1 MANKEMQSREAIHSK
16 RRIMNWLTKLEKK
29 IGKYAIPNLTLYL
42 IICYAF
48 GYLIQ
53 IVNSDFLRYLTL
65 DPYKIF
71 HGQVWR
77 LLTWVVVPPGSI
89 SIFTLIMLYFYFSI
103 GATLERTWG
112 TFRYNV
118 YLIGGMLLTVIG
130 AVLFYL
136 VCQIPGIKEAM
147 LEAAMHYDLGSA
159 DQIAG
164 IWEVVSSSFSTYYVS
179 MSIILAFAATFPDVR
194 VLIMFILP
202 IKIKVLGI
210 IYGIMLGVEFLQCV
224 VGALRAEDALMACI
238 SAGQGVAMLFS
249 MLAFVLFFVTT
260 RSSFRTPKQRK
271 RAKEFEQKMRPQP
284 SQVSKHK
291 CAICGRTERQFPDLE
306 FRFCSKCNGN
316 YEYCQD
322 HIYTHKHVE

>member
-1 MANKEMQSREAIHSK
+1 
-16 RRIMNWLTKLEKK
+16 MNWLTKLERK

-53 IVNSDFLRYLTL
+53 IVNNDFLQYLTL

-77 LLTWVVVPPGSI
+77 LLTWVIVPHGSI
-89 SIFTLIMLYFYFSI
+89 GIFTLIMLYFYFSI
-103 GATLERTWG
+103 GNTLERTWG

-118 YLIGGMLLTVIG
+118 YILGGMLLTVIG

-136 VCQIPGIKEAM
+136 VCQAPGIRED
-147 LEAAMHYDLGSA
+147 LLQAANIYGVSSA
-159 DQIAG
+159 NPLAD
-164 IWEVVSSSFSTYYVS
+164 IWEVISGSFSTYYVS
-179 MSIILAFAATFPDVR
+179 MSIILAFAATFPEVR

-210 IYGIMLGVEFLQCV
+210 IYSIMLGVEFLQCLV
-224 VGALRAEDALMACI
+224 SAVRATDTLMACVN
-238 SAGQGVAMLFS
+238 AAQCVAILFS
-249 MLAFVLFFVTT
+249 MLAFVLFFITT
-260 RSSFRTPKQRK
+260 RSSFRTPKQKK
-271 RAKEFEQKMRPQP
+271 RAKEFERKMHPQGN
-284 SQVSKHK
+284 QVSKHK

-322 HIYTHKHVE
+322 HIYTHKHVQ